1 MNAISALPPGA
12 ITNPAPSTGP
22 RCAAGVRTGTAA
34 VLSGHT
40 GMAVWLDAFQRG
52 SGPGQ
57 PEFPP

>member
-22 RCAAGVRTGTAA
+22 RCTAAVRAGTAA

-40 GMAVWLDAFQRG
+40 GMAV
-52 SGPGQ
+52 
-57 PEFPP
+57 